1 MRMSGSKPVRTV
13 PDVKVAVAAWPR
25 AIPEITHELA
35 ARIMA
40 ELRTRR

>member
-1 MRMSGSKPVRTV
+1 MSGSKPVRTV
-13 PDVKVAVAAWPR
+13 PDVKVAVALPR
-25 AIPEITHELA
+25 AIPEIAHELA